1 MERSKTQSIAEAIR
15 AYLKESK
22 LEKPLKERQL
32 VSSWESLLGR
42 SVARAT
48 SKIYLKDG
56 KLFVHLSSSV
66 VKNEL
71 YMLQDEIIRKLN
83 EAAGE
88 QLVTSIVFR

>member
-1 MERSKTQSIAEAIR
+1 MDRNNTQSIADSIR
-15 AYLKESK
+15 AYLKESR

-32 VSSWESLLGR
+32 VQSWELLLGK

-48 SKIYLKDG
+48 TRIYLQNG
-56 KLFVHLSSSV
+56 RLYVHLSSSV

-71 YMLQDEIIRKLN
+71 FMLQDEIIRKLN

-88 QLVTSIVFR
+88 ELVREIVFR